1 MKRVLLLVF
10 SVILGV
16 TMFAQQKDVTKF
28 LGIPVDGTK
37 AEMIQKLKLKGYV
50 WNAQKEC
57 LEGEFNGRDVEVFV
71 VTNNN
76 KVYRIMLVDKV
87 SSNESNIKNRFNI
100 LCKQFGSNGKY
111 MPMSGDNTSYYLSD
125 SEDIAHELMMQKKQY
140 QAGYLQFP
148 EEKELEAMLT
158 DTVGLIEYLIK
169 NNVTEKEIQE
179 LTEYQRNII
188 AKEYFLE
195 KISNKIV
202 WFTIVEEFYG
212 SYKIIMYYDNGYN
225 QANGEDL

>member
-37 AEMIQKLKLKGYV
+37 AEMIQKLKLKGYI
-50 WNAQKEC
+50 WNTQKEC
-57 LEGEFNGRDVEVFV
+57 LEGEFNGRDVEISI

-87 SSNESNIKNRFNI
+87 SSNESNIKNRFNM

-111 MPMSGDNTSYYLSD
+111 MPVSGDNTRYYLSD
-125 SEDIAHELMMQKKQY
+125 SENIAHELMMQKKQY
-140 QAGYLQFP
+140 QAGYFQFP

-212 SYKIIMYYDNGYN
+212 SYKIVMYYDNGYN

>member
-1 MKRVLLLVF
+1 MA
-10 SVILGV
+10 S
-16 TMFAQQKDVTKF
+16 
-28 LGIPVDGTK
+28 TK
-37 AEMIQKLKLKGYV
+37 ATVITY
-50 WNAQKEC
+50 
-57 LEGEFNGRDVEVFV
+57 
-71 VTNNN
+71 T
-76 KVYRIMLVDKV
+76 
-87 SSNESNIKNRFNI
+87 
-100 LCKQFGSNGKY
+100 
-111 MPMSGDNTSYYLSD
+111 
-125 SEDIAHELMMQKKQY
+125 
-140 QAGYLQFP
+140 
-148 EEKELEAMLT
+148 EKELEAMLT

-179 LTEYQRNII
+179 LTEDQRNII

>member
-37 AEMIQKLKLKGYV
+37 AEMIQKLKLKGYR
-50 WNAQKEC
+50 WNTQKEC
-57 LEGEFNGRDVEVFV
+57 LEGEFNGRDVEISI

-87 SSNESNIKNRFNI
+87 SSNESNIKNRFNM

-111 MPMSGDNTSYYLSD
+111 MPVSGDNTSYYLSD
-125 SEDIAHELMMQKKQY
+125 SENIAYELMMQKKQY

-179 LTEYQRNII
+179 LTEDQRNII